1 MSTYSA
7 GLLTVRILTEP
18 VLAAVA
24 GRLVLVLVGAR
35 VGVAVDSVGVGV
47 GVTVAGLGVV
57 GNAVGATRVGKGVD
71 PKLNKAVG
79 VSCVPCVG

>member
-7 GLLTVRILTEP
+7 GLSTVRILTEP

-24 GRLVLVLVGAR
+24 GRFVFVLVGAR
-35 VGVAVDSVGVGV
+35 VCVAVDSVGVSV

-57 GNAVGATRVGKGVD
+57 GHALGATRVGKGVA

-79 VSCVPCVG
+79 VACVPCVG